1 MARPLKK
8 GLSYFPLDTNI
19 LSDRKI
25 QRLSRRYGCNGIGV
39 YVAVL
44 CEIYGEN
51 GYYVVCDADFCFDI
65 AFTLGICEEEVREV
79 LSFSVQIHLF
89 DGNLYEYRRILT
101 SASIQR
107 RYREIFRR
115 NQPVILPELD
125 LSETPPL
132 EGAVAPDSGVAAA
145 ETGVIATK
153 TDVTVTETPVLA
165 TETSEKEKEIKRKK
179 NLIRNEHEK
188 STENKFSIDS
198 ADAASRRAEL
208 ERMALAATAGR

>member
-25 QRLSRRYGCNGIGV
+25 QRLSRRYGCNGLGV

-51 GYYVVCDADFCFDI
+51 GYYVISDADFCFDI
-65 AFTLGICEEEVREV
+65 AFTLGIREEEVREV
-79 LSFSVQIHLF
+79 LLFSVQIHLF

-115 NQPVILPELD
+115 NQPAILPELD
-125 LSETPPL
+125 LSAIPPF
-132 EGAVAPDSGVAAA
+132 EGVIVPESGVTAA
-145 ETGVIATK
+145 ETV
-153 TDVTVTETPVLA
+153 VHVTETPVLP
-165 TETSEKEKEIKRKK
+165 TETPEKEKEIKSKK
-179 NLIRNEHEK
+179 NLIRNGNEK
-188 STENKFSIDS
+188 STENRLSTGS
-198 ADAASRRAEL
+198 ESEPADAASRRAEL
-208 ERMALAATAGR
+208 QRMASAATAGR